1 MGGNVMDII
10 EISGKADW
18 EKSLSK
24 APRHDFYHTMDFHQ
38 ISSRNGE
45 GDPILLDIRLERG
58 GVLFPLLSRSIKDST
73 LKDLT
78 SVYGYPSPLIYGEI
92 GRAEIPLFWDYFTSY
107 LYQQGYVSLFS
118 RCHPLVTPEILGEDL
133 FHRSGRVVIIRLD
146 RLEEE
151 QVSEY
156 RTNHKRDIRKLERI
170 GVRCQQSNS
179 AKDLADFV
187 ANYEATMKSL
197 DAAPYYFFPEN
208 YYRQLLDAKSFDTR
222 IYSCTLDGSVIC
234 SGIFVFCGE
243 FVQYH
248 LGGTAP
254 GFGNLA
260 PTKLMFD
267 TVRKDASRL
276 GYKYFCLGGGLGCHE
291 DSLFLFKAGFSRFG
305 RDFFLIRKIINHK
318 EYQRLSENTP
328 IDTNYFPKYRALKK

>member
-1 MGGNVMDII
+1 MDII

-38 ISSRNGE
+38 LSSLNGE
-45 GDPILLDIRLERG
+45 GDPVLFDIRLEHG
-58 GVLFPLLSRSIKDST
+58 GVLFPLLARSIKDSP

-92 GRAEIPLFWDYFTSY
+92 GRTEIPRFWDYFTSY

-133 FHRSGRVVIIRLD
+133 FQRSGRVVIIRLD
-146 RLEEE
+146 RTEEE

-170 GVRCQQSNS
+170 GVSCQQSNS

-187 ANYEATMKSL
+187 ENYEATMKSL
-197 DAAPYYFFPEN
+197 DAAPYYFFSEN
-208 YYRQLLDAKSFDTR
+208 YYRRLLDAKSFDAR

-254 GFGNLA
+254 GFGSLA

-276 GYKYFCLGGGLGCHE
+276 GYKYFCLGGGLGCNE
-291 DSLFLFKAGFSRFG
+291 DSLFMFKAGFSKYIKEFRT
-305 RDFFLIRKIINHK
+305 LKIIINPD
-318 EYQRLSENTP
+318 EYESLSREVSA
-328 IDTNYFPKYRALKK
+328 DTKFFPRYRANCQ